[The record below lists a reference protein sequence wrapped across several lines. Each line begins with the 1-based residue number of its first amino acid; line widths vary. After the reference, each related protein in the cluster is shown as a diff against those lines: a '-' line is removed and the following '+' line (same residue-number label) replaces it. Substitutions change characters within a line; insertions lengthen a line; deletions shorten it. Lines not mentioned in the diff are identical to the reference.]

1 MGIIGPQF
9 TGQEVRALKLAHKIY
24 LIIALFCAPLIV
36 TTVYFILTGKNKDI
50 DFAAKEKVGNVYQRP
65 LESLLDHVS
74 QHQLLTAR
82 MLDGDKSLSGALAGM
97 KSQVDA
103 DFQKLM
109 ETDKQVGETLEF
121 TEKDV
126 AERKKGDFR
135 AANVEK

>member
-1 MGIIGPQF
+1 M
-9 TGQEVRALKLAHKIY
+9 KLAHKIY
-24 LIIALFCAPLIV
+24 LIISLFSAPLIV

-74 QHQLLTAR
+74 QHQSLAAR
-82 MLDGDKSLSGALAGM
+82 MLDGDKSLSGALADM
-97 KSQVDA
+97 KSQIDA

-109 ETDKQVGETLEF
+109 ETDKQVGETLDF

-126 AERKKGDFR
+126 AERKTASDEGMP
-135 AANVEK
+135 